1 MTINE
6 ILFAY
11 WLPGCVLLAAIAV
24 PFLIDGDDF
33 PDC

>member
-24 PFLIDGDDF
+24 PFLADGDDF
-33 PDC
+33 PD